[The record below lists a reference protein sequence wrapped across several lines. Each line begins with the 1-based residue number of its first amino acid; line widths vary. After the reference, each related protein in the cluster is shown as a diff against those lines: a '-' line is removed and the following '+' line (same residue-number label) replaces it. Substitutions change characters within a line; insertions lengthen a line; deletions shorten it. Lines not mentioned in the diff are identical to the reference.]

1 MRSDDDLDLHA
12 RFGDVLKEI
21 PEAEGVLREWRDRQR
36 AQARRKIMDAF
47 WAKRR
52 AAAYGRSDG

>member
-36 AQARRKIMDAF
+36 AQARRKIMDDF

>member
-1 MRSDDDLDLHA
+1 MQPDDDHDLHA

-21 PEAEGVLREWRDRQR
+21 PEAEGVLRAWRDRQR
-36 AQARRKIMDAF
+36 AEARRKIMDAF

-52 AAAYGRSDG
+52 AAAYSRSEG